1 MDWSSIATQVRVQG
15 YILCWEWQC
24 KAVGCYVR
32 CWCILIILHL
42 RAVPC
47 AIVVVC
53 LVNCIAIQHSIAVL
67 CLQFLDAAIYIVVCT
82 AYIVV
87 SAVALTGK
95 LQAALLPD
103 VIECK
108 RGLSYESLPLVCTA
122 TNLVEAI
129 QGKCIG
135 IVTHL
140 YLCLCINQINV

>member
-1 MDWSSIATQVRVQG
+1 MDWRSVATQIRVQG

-24 KAVGCYVR
+24 KAAGCYIR
-32 CWCILIILHL
+32 CWGILIILHL

-47 AIVVVC
+47 TTVVVC
-53 LVNCIAIQHSIAVL
+53 LVNFITVPHLVAVL
-67 CLQFLDAAIYIVVCT
+67 CLQFLDAAVYIIVCT
-82 AYIVV
+82 ANEVV
-87 SAVALTGK
+87 PAVTLTCK
-95 LQAALLPD
+95 LQTAFLPD

-108 RGLSYESLPLVCTA
+108 RSLSCLSLPLVCTA